1 MKNFKD
7 YHLEK
12 LADPKEQK
20 RHLKI
25 ALDEYGRDGDT
36 QSFLLALKDV
46 SLAQGGLAGLAKK
59 TNLNRQNL
67 YSIFSKKGNP
77 RLSTLNVI
85 LKGLGFCF
93 SIKPLV

>member
-1 MKNFKD
+1 MRNFRD

-20 RHLKI
+20 RHLKV
-25 ALDEYGRDGDT
+25 ALKEYRQDGDI
-36 QSFLLALKDV
+36 QAFLFALKDI
-46 SLAQGGLAGLAKK
+46 SLAQGGLVYLAKK

-67 YSIFSKKGNP
+67 YNIFSEKGNP

-93 SIKPLV
+93 SIESLV